1 MPTVEK
7 QRVPLPV
14 INNPRNPAHHRLHRP
29 LASSAQYRNA
39 FPKQYGSS
47 MSSRSGLQ
55 ATPPTPAMPA
65 PPGPIETV
73 IEIIPPRGGW
83 SPASGDC
90 SSTTH
95 SLAVSVRAVTKPKS
109 MPSVRRA
116 ITASSN
122 SIPRM
127 SGTRVPAGIT
137 DAGGEANDSPGSGP
151 LSDGDLDAWMSMR
164 LPVST
169 GLWRAG
175 EVDVS
180 DEQATVDIPRATATA
195 TTCKCGCK
203 PDKSEGRH
211 IRRPSSLGRQCD
223 LNARSPGRQL
233 EPSEPILD
241 PMARDTLRRVLIHD
255 QADRDAISSQLLRY
269 RERARQ
275 RLGRHHRHADAG
287 FGGATASGASARR
300 VRGVVIPQHSPAPC
314 AKGDNGVLRPQL
326 GQPVSAGRHDWTR
339 PDNTR
344 RYVRFWVEGLVP
356 PNGACGCKSHL
367 RHHLWTRLRSW
378 PRCGRPGRSR
388 QNCLSRRPPIRQRP
402 GPSKTRPTPT

>member
-1 MPTVEK
+1 MTTGDIVRERALELARTETDPEQAVSESFESCGGRTRE
-7 QRVPLPV
+7 RA
-14 INNPRNPAHHRLHRP
+14 RHRP
-29 LASSAQYRNA
+29 GPSSAHNLGVARALIALDLERAIRTRGAERLGGSLLSTRLRIGLGDKILQANSLQYRKA

-95 SLAVSVRAVTKPKS
+95 CLAVSVRAVTRPKS

-127 SGTRVPAGIT
+127 SGTRVPAGIA

-180 DEQATVDIPRATATA
+180 DEQPTIQKPTATVTAATCNRRHDSDMSAERCISSRPSSSDDVEIERLDPHAVKPNHPQAGGGTCWAVIELPARTVANVHWHGAVCQRTSRKIRRSRGGRLMACAACDHADREAIEQALRARVPLPQLERSSWLVVASWHGTATA
-195 TTCKCGCK
+195 
-203 PDKSEGRH
+203 
-211 IRRPSSLGRQCD
+211 I
-223 LNARSPGRQL
+223 
-233 EPSEPILD
+233 
-241 PMARDTLRRVLIHD
+241 
-255 QADRDAISSQLLRY
+255 
-269 RERARQ
+269 
-275 RLGRHHRHADAG
+275 
-287 FGGATASGASARR
+287 
-300 VRGVVIPQHSPAPC
+300 
-314 AKGDNGVLRPQL
+314 
-326 GQPVSAGRHDWTR
+326 
-339 PDNTR
+339 
-344 RYVRFWVEGLVP
+344 
-356 PNGACGCKSHL
+356 
-367 RHHLWTRLRSW
+367 
-378 PRCGRPGRSR
+378 
-388 QNCLSRRPPIRQRP
+388 
-402 GPSKTRPTPT
+402 